1 MISMQ
6 KTLIILTPGFPA
18 DESDSNCLP
27 AQQQFV
33 AMLQKNFPE
42 LQIIIVTVQYPA
54 PGEDYLWNHIRVIS
68 LNIRKGFYTRFA
80 WIRIWNAL
88 KKLKDE
94 NSISGLVIF
103 WCSAHALPAFWLAR
117 AYRIP
122 HYCWILGQDAR
133 KDNHVVKLIRPKP
146 WELIAISDFLQN
158 EFYENHGVKAA
169 RVIPVGVN
177 KNSFAEDTAGRFID
191 ILGAGS
197 LIPLKQYHLFVEI
210 VQSLLSSFPD
220 LKALLFGTGTEK
232 EMLQEKVGQ
241 LHIGNNL
248 KLMDEISHDEL
259 VAVMHHGK
267 IFLHP
272 SRYEGFSSAC
282 LEALSAGAHV
292 VSFQRP
298 MEREFPHW
306 HTVHSI
312 REMYLKT
319 LSLLQS
325 DALDYEAIVPY
336 TISSATKQIM
346 ALF

>member
-1 MISMQ
+1 MIFMQ

-33 AMLQKNFPE
+33 VMLQENFPG

-54 PGEDYLWNHIRVIS
+54 FGKDYLWNHIRVIS
-68 LNIRKGFYTRFA
+68 LNIQKGFYTRFA
-80 WIRIWNAL
+80 WIKIWNAL

-103 WCSAHALPAFWLAR
+103 WCSVYALPAFWLAR
-117 AYRIP
+117 TYHIP

-133 KDNHVVKLIRPKP
+133 KNNHVVKLIRPKP
-146 WELIAISDFLQN
+146 QELIAISDALQN

-169 RVIPVGVN
+169 HVIPVGVN
-177 KNSFAEDTAGRFID
+177 KNSFGEYAGGRFID

-210 VQSLLSSFPD
+210 VKSHLSSFPD
-220 LKALLFGTGTEK
+220 LKALLFGRGTEK
-232 EMLQEKVGQ
+232 EMLQKKIRQ
-241 LHIGNNL
+241 LHISHNL

-272 SRYEGFSSAC
+272 SAYEGFSSAC

-292 VSFQRP
+292 ISFQRP
-298 MEREFPHW
+298 MERDLPHW
-306 HTVHSI
+306 HTVNSTY
-312 REMYLKT
+312 EMYLMT
-319 LSLLQS
+319 LRLLQS
-325 DALDYEAIVPY
+325 DLLDHEEIVPY
-336 TISSATKQIM
+336 SMNSATKQIM